1 MTSLPDKPDL
11 SRLTIA
17 RGSDAGSGSGR
28 RFAPLVWIG
37 VVVLVIV
44 FCGYLLRGELGTAD
58 RKMSVQIA
66 PEHAVETPRRA
77 SANSSVLNA
86 TGYVVAQRQAAV
98 SSKATGR
105 LKELRVKEGD
115 RVAENEIIGVLE
127 NDDLLHIIAKEK
139 AALEAAKAR
148 VAYAEAELAV
158 AEIELKRVLPL
169 AEQRAVSQSEKD
181 AAEARYRRA
190 VADLAAQRAGVAL
203 AEAGVKEA
211 EVNFEY
217 TLILSPF
224 AGTVLTK
231 NADIGEIVAPYGT
244 SSDARAA
251 VVTIADMESL
261 QVEADVSEANIAKVA
276 VGQTCKITLD
286 SFPGKIYQGAVDSIV
301 PTVDRAKA
309 TVLVKISFLNKDS
322 SVIPE
327 MSAKV
332 EFELG
337 T

>member
-1 MTSLPDKPDL
+1 
-11 SRLTIA
+11 
-17 RGSDAGSGSGR
+17 
-28 RFAPLVWIG
+28 
-37 VVVLVIV
+37 
-44 FCGYLLRGELGTAD
+44 
-58 RKMSVQIA
+58 MSVQIA

-261 QVEADVSEANIAKVA
+261 QVEADV
-276 VGQTCKITLD
+276 
-286 SFPGKIYQGAVDSIV
+286 
-301 PTVDRAKA
+301 
-309 TVLVKISFLNKDS
+309 
-322 SVIPE
+322 
-327 MSAKV
+327 
-332 EFELG
+332 
-337 T
+337 